1 MIWYFIIGVV
11 IFSVCVSLLAGA
23 VIRAADESDQL

>member
-1 MIWYFIIGVV
+1 MIGYFIVGVLL
-11 IFSVCVSLLAGA
+11 FSVCISLLAGA